1 MLTEMR
7 EPAAWA
13 VLGRKNAPG
22 NWGFIMVFCRL
33 FPVLAAAAA
42 VQLMTGCAVF
52 AGTYDDGSFTITAT
66 SSQLTTTFLGASTF
80 ADSDTFA
87 NYSGSVTTPVAT
99 ITGGQ
104 LNPGGST
111 NPDSGISSSI
121 ANYLA
126 ASSGSTETIAFNSN
140 QKYFGMLWGSVDTTN
155 TVSIYENNTLLA
167 SYTGSELNS
176 SVGLQYYSAPGSFVD
191 FVADSSAQ
199 AFNKIVLSESATFF
213 ETDNYATSAVPEAST
228 WALMLLGFAT
238 LGFAGYRARG
248 VAVSAE

>member
-1 MLTEMR
+1 
-7 EPAAWA
+7 
-13 VLGRKNAPG
+13 
-22 NWGFIMVFCRL
+22 MVFRRL

-42 VQLMTGCAVF
+42 VQLMTGSAVF

-176 SVGLQYYSAPGSFVD
+176 SVGLQYYSAPGLRRLRRRQFRPGLQQDRLERERHFLRDGQLCDFGRAGSVD
-191 FVADSSAQ
+191 
-199 AFNKIVLSESATFF
+199 
-213 ETDNYATSAVPEAST
+213 
-228 WALMLLGFAT
+228 LGRRC
-238 LGFAGYRARG
+238 LRICHPRLCRLCARG